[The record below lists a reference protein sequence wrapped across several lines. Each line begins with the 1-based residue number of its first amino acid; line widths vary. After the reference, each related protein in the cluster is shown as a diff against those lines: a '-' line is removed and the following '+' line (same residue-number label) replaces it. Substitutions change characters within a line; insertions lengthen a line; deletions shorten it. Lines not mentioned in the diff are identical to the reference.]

1 MYVDNGKGSL
11 GPSVKMMT
19 RHQLYN
25 SKSILSKTPTSSN
38 QTVILLFTSCRVLLS
53 TVIYVSQS
61 SFAVRSTQLV
71 REVAACSERFAGL
84 LSTFRIYSRFNTARQ
99 IPDFLPTF
107 NLAHETQHRVY
118 LVQKNPVQHPADSTT
133 QTHMVRTQ

>member
-25 SKSILSKTPTSSN
+25 SKSILSKTPNSSN

-53 TVIYVSQS
+53 TVIYPNRVLPY
-61 SFAVRSTQLV
+61 VRPNLCV
-71 REVAACSERFAGL
+71 KLLPALNGL
-84 LSTFRIYSRFNTARQ
+84 LVSSRLFVFT
-99 IPDFLPTF
+99 
-107 NLAHETQHRVY
+107 V
-118 LVQKNPVQHPADSTT
+118 DSTPLDKSQISFLRSILRMKHNT
-133 QTHMVRTQ
+133 EYTWYRRTRYSIQLIAPHKHTW